1 MRGEG
6 TGEGARAGGARSG
19 PGAGGPITF
28 IVRISIDEEG
38 DVTAVVE
45 RVRTGQKERVHRVD
59 DIGRVIAMMIAA
71 RGEAR

>member
-6 TGEGARAGGARSG
+6 TGEGARARGARGG
-19 PGAGGPITF
+19 PGADGPITF

-59 DIGRVIAMMIAA
+59 NIGRVIARMIAT
-71 RGEAR
+71 RGEAL

>member
-1 MRGEG
+1 MRERVP
-6 TGEGARAGGARSG
+6 AV
-19 PGAGGPITF
+19 PGADRGLDGPITF

-71 RGEAR
+71 RGEAL

>member
-1 MRGEG
+1 MRESVP
-6 TGEGARAGGARSG
+6 AV
-19 PGAGGPITF
+19 PGADRGRTGPITF

-45 RVRTGQKERVHRVD
+45 RVRTGQKERVHRVE

>member
-6 TGEGARAGGARSG
+6 TDEGKRAGGARGG
-19 PGAGGPITF
+19 PGEGPITF
-28 IVRISIDEEG
+28 IVRISIDEKG

-45 RVRTGQKERVHRVD
+45 RVRTGQKERVHGVD
-59 DIGRVIAMMIAA
+59 EIGRVIAMMIAA